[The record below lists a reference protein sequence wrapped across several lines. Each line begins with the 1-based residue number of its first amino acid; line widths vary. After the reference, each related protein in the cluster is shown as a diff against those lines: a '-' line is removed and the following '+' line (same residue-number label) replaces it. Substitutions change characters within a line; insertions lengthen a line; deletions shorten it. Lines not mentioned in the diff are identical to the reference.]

1 MRLTSE
7 MFESFGF
14 TAPCLLGTL
23 LTTLSAV
30 AKELSANKR
39 RSRRRLP
46 RVAPDREERARDVR
60 LEDLDQRP
68 DHQVVEG
75 SGASSSGE
83 GVQW

>member
-1 MRLTSE
+1 MLVGYPANHTERCRE
-7 MFESFGF
+7 RIEREQK
-14 TAPCLLGTL
+14 
-23 LTTLSAV
+23 
-30 AKELSANKR
+30 KEPEAAS
-39 RSRRRLP
+39 

-75 SGASSSGE
+75 SGASSFGE